1 MRGRGVANQSESAG
15 ACLIRSDRVGDWKP
29 AIAVNSL
36 PPCGGGPGR
45 GVAANAAL
53 SESERPSRAAPLPN
67 LPHKGGGDG
76 RRSITPK
83 SSAIIFSLAALA
95 ATALASAC
103 LAGEPYGLGRT
114 ATPQEIAGWDIDI
127 SPDGAGLPPGHGDVA
142 RGRAIYNDKCAACHG
157 AKGEGKPMDALAGGF
172 GAAYDKDGKRTVGS
186 YWPYAT
192 TLFDFVRRAMPFNA
206 PQSLTP
212 DEVYAVSAYV
222 LYLNGLVAEDA
233 TLDAKSL
240 PKIEM
245 PNRSHFISAF
255 RPTLGGAAK

>member
-1 MRGRGVANQSESAG
+1 MASKRPAMTGPSRFQLTGLRWRFVAKHASAIG
-15 ACLIRSDRVGDWKP
+15 CSLATLT
-29 AIAVNSL
+29 AIA
-36 PPCGGGPGR
+36 
-45 GVAANAAL
+45 
-53 SESERPSRAAPLPN
+53 AP
-67 LPHKGGGDG
+67 
-76 RRSITPK
+76 
-83 SSAIIFSLAALA
+83 
-95 ATALASAC
+95 SAC
-103 LAGEPYGLGRT
+103 LAGESYGLGRT

-127 SPDGAGLPPGHGDVA
+127 GPDGAGLPPGHGDVA
-142 RGRAIYNDKCAACHG
+142 QGRVIYNDKCSSCHG
-157 AKGEGKPMDALAGGF
+157 PKGEGKPMDPLAGGF
-172 GAAYDKDGKRTVGS
+172 GTVFDKNGKRTVGS

-245 PNRSHFISAF
+245 PNRSHFVSAF
-255 RPTLGGAAK
+255 TPAGDHASPGDTGK